1 MISPAKVS
9 DFPPS
14 VLSLASV
21 VTFGTMMR
29 RKIATKRV
37 TDPTLIN
44 GKVKPPRLY
53 KAEPRAGPKKHL
65 LTYVI
70 LLILKLLV

>member
-1 MISPAKVS
+1 
-9 DFPPS
+9 
-14 VLSLASV
+14 
-21 VTFGTMMR
+21 MMR

>member
-1 MISPAKVS
+1 VS

-53 KAEPRAGPKKHL
+53 KAEPRAGPKHL